1 MSLFTI
7 VHTGQRL
14 ERRWRHR
21 TGDDYDVMEAAPLAR
36 LFHNVDMVFHTFFV
50 RDKGTKFIES
60 PPFTPQAGAD
70 RGPELLG
77 TPNLEHVM

>member
-1 MSLFTI
+1 
-7 VHTGQRL
+7 
-14 ERRWRHR
+14 
-21 TGDDYDVMEAAPLAR
+21 MEAAPLAR